1 MLSKSVLAVALCA
14 AGAEAFAPTGFSPA
28 LRSGFQGA
36 SLNTQ
41 AAVTSKAFGP
51 TMKAEAWVRVCT
63 SDSIVGNN
71 QQDALI
77 AGAPVLAGRYSNGK
91 VWAISAKNSATGT
104 EMFGGKVDE
113 AAQTLQ
119 DPQWGTQYSLVDG
132 SVVGKWCPSPPIL
145 GGLIGAV
152 FPARGVWVPQV
163 REQGGYV
170 EVLIDVDAKADFE
183 KSYWKGILD
192 AQGKTDGGYY

>member
-1 MLSKSVLAVALCA
+1 MLRSVALIVCLA
-14 AGAEAFAPTGFSPA
+14 ASASAFAPTGFTPA
-28 LRSGFQGA
+28 LRSGFKG
-36 SLNTQ
+36 
-41 AAVTSKAFGP
+41 AAVSSRTASKTMTGP
-51 TMKAEAWVRVCT
+51 VAKAEAWVRLTT
-63 SDSIVGNN
+63 SDSVTPTK

-77 AGAPVLAGRYSNGK
+77 AGAAVLCGRFQNGK

-104 EMFGGKVDE
+104 EMYGAKVDD

-119 DPQWGTQYSLVDG
+119 DPQWGTKYSLVDG

-145 GGLIGAV
+145 GSLIGTI
-152 FPARGVWVPQV
+152 FPPTGVWVPQV

-183 KSYWKGILD
+183 KKYWKGILD
-192 AQGKTDGGYY
+192 AQGKSDGGYY